1 MFAVYL
7 PHDVKTISCM
17 FSEGGGGHEGD
28 QTGNDR
34 GECGEQ
40 VRREGVQKKRGRK
53 LAILTRGSVF
63 PSRAASKGKSE
74 NTVQQLSGAQAGS
87 H

>member
-1 MFAVYL
+1 M
-7 PHDVKTISCM
+7 KGT
-17 FSEGGGGHEGD
+17 
-28 QTGNDR
+28 
-34 GECGEQ
+34 EQ
-40 VRREGVQKKRGRK
+40 VMIRAGAENRSGGRK

-63 PSRAASKGKSE
+63 PSRAASKGKSD